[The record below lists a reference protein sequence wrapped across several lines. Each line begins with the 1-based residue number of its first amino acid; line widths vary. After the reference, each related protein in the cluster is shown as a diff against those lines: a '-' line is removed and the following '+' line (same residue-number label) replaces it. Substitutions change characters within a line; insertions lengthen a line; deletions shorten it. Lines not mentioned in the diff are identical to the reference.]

1 MDLIN
6 PNILKLLRKHPMVI
20 DCPFAIAFAIPKI
33 AFFRTFDFFPVIL
46 TLFSIGMIVKSA
58 QISTE
63 I

>member
-1 MDLIN
+1 
-6 PNILKLLRKHPMVI
+6 MVI

-46 TLFSIGMIVKSA
+46 TLFSIGMTVKSA